1 MTLRQHQE
9 LIRRHQDQPPVE
21 TVPIAVE
28 MGLRVYRARDWPDR
42 ISGQIIRS
50 SEKGGPAG
58 YAIYTN
64 AKHPQ
69 TRRRF
74 TVAHE
79 IAHFVLH
86 RELIGDG
93 IEHDALYR
101 SALGG
106 PLEAEANRLAADI
119 LMPWHLLHEA
129 IVEHG
134 MSVVTLAR
142 KFSVSRNAMAIRL
155 GIPYDTD

>member
-1 MTLRQHQE
+1 MTLRQYE
-9 LIRRHQDQPPVE
+9 EMIRRHQDESPIK
-21 TVPIAVE
+21 TVPIARD
-28 MGLRVYRARDWPDR
+28 MGLRVYRTRSWPDH

-50 SEKGGPAG
+50 GKSGGSSG

-129 IVEHG
+129 IVEDG
-134 MSVVTLAR
+134 LAVG
-142 KFSVSRNAMAIRL
+142 KLAATFNVSKNAMAIRL

>member
-1 MTLRQHQE
+1 MASRCS
-9 LIRRHQDQPPVE
+9 D
-21 TVPIAVE
+21 
-28 MGLRVYRARDWPDR
+28 
-42 ISGQIIRS
+42 S
-50 SEKGGPAG
+50 SDFGRFGPNSVK
-58 YAIYTN
+58 TN
-64 AKHPQ
+64 AKHPP

-119 LMPWHLLHEA
+119 LMPWHLLHPA
-129 IVEHG
+129 VVETG
-134 MSVVTLAR
+134 PQVVLLAR
-142 KFSVSRNAMAIRL
+142 KFNVSRNAMAIRL